1 MIVYAVALFALAG
14 IFALPPRILA
24 AIVTPLLLRLVS
36 AHRKIRP

>member
-14 IFALPPRILA
+14 LFAVLPHILA

-36 AHRKIRP
+36 AYRKIRP